1 MMATTHVFGALS
13 LAALVAVL
21 VPEFAL
27 VVAIAAIVG
36 GFFPDL
42 DLYAGHR
49 KTLHFPVYYTVTALP
64 ATAVA
69 VFVPTPA
76 TVGVAVFLVSAALH
90 SVSDAFGGGLE
101 LKPWLGTS
109 RRAVYSHY
117 HGRWIPPRRWVRY
130 DGAPEDLAL
139 ASVLAVPALW
149 VFDGVV
155 LDVVVALLLVSI
167 GYTIARKRM
176 VTVTEWFVSRAPAAV
191 VERIPERF
199 LPVESESIEPYAV
212 GD

>member
-1 MMATTHVFGALS
+1 MMATTHVFGALA

-27 VVAIAAIVG
+27 VVAVAAIVG

-49 KTLHFPVYYTVTALP
+49 KTLHFPVYYSIAAVP
-64 ATAVA
+64 AAVVA
-69 VFVPTPA
+69 VLVPTPG
-76 TVGVAVFLVSAALH
+76 TVALAIFLLAAALH
-90 SVSDAFGGGLE
+90 SVSDAVGGGLE
-101 LKPWLGTS
+101 LKPWYGTS

-117 HGRWIPPRRWVRY
+117 HGRWIEPRRWVRY

-139 ASVLAVPALW
+139 ASVLAVPALV

-155 LDVVVALLLVSI
+155 TDVVVALLLVSI
-167 GYTIARKRM
+167 GYTLARKRM
-176 VTVTEWFVSRAPAAV
+176 VQVTERLIAWAPATV
-191 VERIPERF
+191 VERVPERF
-199 LPVESESIEPYAV
+199 LPVEDEAKEPYV
-212 GD
+212 LGD